1 MIKYLIIHNKH
12 DGCYDFQCYEDH
24 ENKRRLTSITINPP
38 KIFMFSDKEQAQD
51 FFNDYINEVDVVDNN
66 CKNGEEVEH
75 VDYCTCGIVDLD
87 DDDNPVLFYN
97 KRNQIFF
104 MECGGQTFLP
114 PQNAKNNIEDMN
126 LTNRLIRRCRRLDVE
141 QKQKYIELGRTCEES
156 MKEQPETETEPEPEP
171 QPQPK
176 VETKEPEPIQT
187 IKIELS
193 HAEAKSQE
201 KPAKKT
207 VKKTSDKPK
216 KSKTDTN
223 SK

>member
-1 MIKYLIIHNKH
+1 MIKYVIIHNKH

-38 KIFMFSDKEQAQD
+38 KIYMYADKEQAQD

-75 VDYCTCGIVDLD
+75 VDYCTCGIVELD

-104 MECGGQTFLP
+104 MECGGQVFLP
-114 PQNAKNNIEDMN
+114 PQNTKNNIEDMN
-126 LTNRLIRRCRRLDVE
+126 LTNRLIRKCRRLDVE

-156 MKEQPETETEPEPEP
+156 MKEQPETT
-171 QPQPK
+171 QS
-176 VETKEPEPIQT
+176 ETKEPEPTQT

-193 HAEAKSQE
+193 QEKEKPEA
-201 KPAKKT
+201 KPAKKA

-216 KSKTDTN
+216 KSKTDKTDKTDTN